1 MELPNF
7 QNFDTTTKKNIQE
20 FGPTYSRSGAPL
32 LILLFTVYDIK
43 GKNSDEIYFRLLFR
57 NEFWLY
63 GYFIFFQNIDFK
75 TAVVAFLKFSS
86 FDFIWKIN
94 PIANSD
100 QMSWIR

>member
-1 MELPNF
+1 MNTSDFQGGIHSFQIGRMELPNF

-57 NEFWLY
+57 NEF
-63 GYFIFFQNIDFK
+63 
-75 TAVVAFLKFSS
+75 
-86 FDFIWKIN
+86 
-94 PIANSD
+94 
-100 QMSWIR
+100 